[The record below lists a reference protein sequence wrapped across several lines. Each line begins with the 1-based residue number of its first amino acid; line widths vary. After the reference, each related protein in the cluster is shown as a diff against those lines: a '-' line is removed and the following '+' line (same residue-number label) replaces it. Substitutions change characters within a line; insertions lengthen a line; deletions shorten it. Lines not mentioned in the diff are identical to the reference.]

1 MESWYISQPQPTMN
15 SGFENDEWDNYVNDA
30 FDEVLTE
37 TKLGQT
43 VLLCNGLYDVE
54 TGLFETEFETQAVV
68 QNVTPDAYTQGWKRQ
83 ILTRISDM
91 LVDYKYIKIKD
102 TKDEWQIYL
111 IMTMPD
117 TNRIYTKA
125 VIHECNYILRWQDK
139 DKKIFDYPCLAEDA
153 SQYNNGRNNV
163 NSIVWTPYNQLMCWM
178 PFDDNTID
186 LHRDMRMFIDYTN
199 TITPQVYTVTS
210 TSKVPYSYNDKR
222 IIRITFTESE
232 FNPDTDRVDLRI
244 CNYVE
249 SNDSPDDKPIVITY
263 TGEPYVR
270 IGGRKTFNVDYEH
283 EVVFGL
289 VYSSILEGKI
299 KLEVDENK
307 CVIKISNDV
316 SIVGNHFK
324 LTASYGNEQ
333 AEVLI
338 TIKGVM

>member
-125 VIHECNYILRWQDK
+125 VIHECNYILRWQNK
-139 DKKIFDYPCLAEDA
+139 DKKIFDYPCFIENA
-153 SQYNNGRNNV
+153 SQYNTGENNV
-163 NSIVWTPYNQLMCWM
+163 NSVVRTPYSQLMCWIS
-178 PFDDNTID
+178 FDDNTLAID
-186 LHRDMRMFIDYTN
+186 RNSRFFIDYNYEKPMVFRT
-199 TITPQVYTVTS
+199 TS
-210 TSKVPYSYNDKR
+210 VSHVEYSYGDKR
-222 IIRITFTESE
+222 IVRFTLTEE
-232 FNPDTDRVDLRI
+232 AYNPDTDNIELMI
-244 CNYVE
+244 CNYVDAYE
-249 SNDSPDDKPIVITY
+249 GTSITNKIEY
-263 TGEPYVR
+263 IGEPYIH
-270 IGGRKTFNVDYEH
+270 IGGRKTFKIQDSNAT
-283 EVVFGL
+283 F
-289 VYSSILEGKI
+289 SIIASDEIADHI
-299 KLEVDENK
+299 KMEQIENK
-307 CVIKISNDV
+307 CIVKCSNDV
-316 SIVGNHFK
+316 RLVGRSIKLIASGNNYQ
-324 LTASYGNEQ
+324 T
-333 AEVLI
+333 EVI
-338 TIKGVM
+338 IIIKGVI

>member
-102 TKDEWQIYL
+102 TKNEWQIYL

-125 VIHECNYILRWQDK
+125 VIHECNYILRWQNK
-139 DKKIFDYPCLAEDA
+139 DKKIFDYPCFIENA
-153 SQYNNGRNNV
+153 SQYNTGENNV
-163 NSIVWTPYNQLMCWM
+163 NSVVRTPYSQLMCWIS
-178 PFDDNTID
+178 FDDNTLAID
-186 LHRDMRMFIDYTN
+186 RNSRFFIDYNYEKPMVFRT
-199 TITPQVYTVTS
+199 TS
-210 TSKVPYSYNDKR
+210 VSHVEYSYGDKR
-222 IIRITFTESE
+222 IVRFTLTEE
-232 FNPDTDRVDLRI
+232 AYNPDTDNIELMI

-249 SNDSPDDKPIVITY
+249 SNDSPDDKPIIITY
-263 TGEPYVR
+263 TGEPYIR

-283 EVVFGL
+283 EVVFAL

-333 AEVLI
+333 AEILI